1 MNRRHFLIMSSLSLA
16 LEPLSAHAAQPHRLL
31 AICRELERQSGGRLG
46 VYLHDGRAGATHEQE
61 FLYHG
66 EARFPMC
73 SVFKWLLAAAVL
85 RRVEAGQDSLDR
97 KLRFS
102 RQDLLDYSPA
112 TEAQADGPGMSLAQ
126 LCEGAVAD
134 SDNTAANLLLDAL
147 GGLPAFN
154 AFLRAQGDRVTRL
167 DRPEPMLNE
176 ARPGDPRDTST
187 PRAMGANLRRLLL
200 GDGLSPASR
209 QQLKDWMLATRTS
222 GARLRAG
229 LDEGWRLAD
238 KTGTGDNGT
247 ANDVGIYWTP
257 TGEPIVLCVF
267 LTAARS
273 DRVAQSAAI
282 AAIGRA
288 ARASA

>member
-16 LEPLSAHAAQPHRLL
+16 AAPLSAHARQAHQLH

-46 VYLHDGRAGATHEQE
+46 VYLYDGRASTKNEQE
-61 FLYHG
+61 FLYNG
-66 EARFPMC
+66 ETRFPMC
-73 SVFKWLLAAAVL
+73 SIFKWLLAAAVL
-85 RRVEAGQDSLDR
+85 RRVESGQDRLDR

-102 RQDLLDYSPA
+102 RQDLLEYSPT
-112 TEAQADGPGMSLAQ
+112 TEAHADGPGMSLAQ

-147 GGLPAFN
+147 GGLPEFN
-154 AFLRAQGDRVTRL
+154 AFLRAQGDSVTRL
-167 DRPEPMLNE
+167 DRLEPMLNE

-187 PRAMGANLRRLLL
+187 PAAMGANLRRLLL

-209 QQLKDWMLATRTS
+209 QQLKDWMLSTRTS
-222 GARLRAG
+222 GARLRAD
-229 LDEGWRLAD
+229 LETGWQLAD
-238 KTGTGDNGT
+238 KTGTGGNGT
-247 ANDVGIYWTP
+247 TNDVGIYWTP

-267 LTAARS
+267 LTAALS
-273 DRVAQSAAI
+273 DRAAQSATI